1 MTKHSSRYLPWLGL
15 LIGMLAASE
24 AHSKHPRTSPEIRHL
39 EGLSLAELDAL
50 YAEGGIEHLP
60 VGAARGKV
68 LVFVDAKFPKVK
80 ARLSNTLWKGKHFDE
95 DGEFINQFLGFK
107 ALKSKAEICTSW
119 FDGKPTIQLEYPP
132 KTPVFGDTHDEIR
145 EIGLGLFLGRV
156 YDKTPCPKFR
166 GYFVLQTEC
175 TR

>member
-1 MTKHSSRYLPWLGL
+1 MTARSSRCLPWLGL
-15 LIGMLAASE
+15 LFGMLVVSQ
-24 AHSKHPRTSPEIRHL
+24 AHSKHPRTSAEIQYL
-39 EGLSLAELDAL
+39 EGLSVEQLDAL
-50 YAEGGIEHLP
+50 YTEGSIERLP

-80 ARLSNTLWKGKHFDE
+80 ARLSNTLWRGKQFDE

-119 FDGKPTIQLEYPP
+119 FDGKPTIQLEYPS
-132 KTPVFGDTHDEIR
+132 KTPVFGNTHDEIR
-145 EIGLGLFLGRV
+145 EICPGVFLGRV

-175 TR
+175 GP